1 MKIENLLREEIQTEI
16 EELGRLELGSE
27 QYNKTVDGVTKLI
40 DRVVEIEKLDIEHQ
54 ERIETRD
61 EENRIKMEEMK
72 VDKKDRIIRNVI
84 SALGIVI
91 PVGVTVWGTKYTTNF
106 EKEDSVTTTAGRQ
119 FFGNLFRFKNR

>member
-1 MKIENLLREEIQTEI
+1 MKIENLLREEIQSEI

-27 QYNKTVDGVTKLI
+27 QYNSTVDGVTKLI
-40 DRVVEIEKLDIEHQ
+40 DRVVEMEKLDIEHQ

-61 EENRIKMEEMK
+61 EENRIKMEEIK
-72 VDKKDRIIRNVI
+72 VDKRDSIVRNIVSGVGI
-84 SALGIVI
+84 ALPLI
-91 PVGVTVWGTKYTTNF
+91 VTVWGTKYTTNF